1 MSADLISLPAP
12 PQDVAAERAVLGAML
27 QSSLAVAEVSSVVRA
42 GDFYRPQHALVFEA
56 VMDLYGRGSAI
67 DPITVSDELLRAG
80 LLERAG
86 GAALLG
92 ELYTSPL
99 HVLSAPFHARI
110 VADRAVLRRVIAAGT
125 RITQLGYEAA
135 APERLGP
142 DDATECLNQAR
153 QALDGVAEGE
163 VSTSAGAR
171 QVMLAALEAAEH
183 AASSDGLGGLSTGL
197 PDLDRVI
204 GGLRPGEVTVVA
216 GRPGQG
222 KSMLA
227 LDFVRAC
234 AFAQNGRAAF
244 FSLEMTQ
251 AEIGAR
257 LVAASTSTPLTALRA
272 GQLSGE
278 QWARIG
284 EYVDS
289 VDDASIVVDD
299 SPSVTI
305 ADVRARARQYGQSRP
320 LDLIVVD
327 YLQLMSSGS
336 RVESRQ
342 VEVAEFSRG
351 LKLLAKELRVPVVV
365 LSQFN
370 RAPDGRLDG
379 KPRLSDMRE
388 SGAIEQDCDIA
399 LLLHRPGEDSDRA
412 GEVDL
417 IVAKNR
423 NGPTD
428 TVTAIWQGKFS
439 RLVPAAGEI
448 GGDL

>member
-1 MSADLISLPAP
+1 MTAPTPELPAP

-27 QSSLAVAEVSSVVRA
+27 QSPLAISEVVSILR
-42 GDFYRPQHALVFEA
+42 GRDFYVPAHALVFDA
-56 VMDLYGRGSAI
+56 VLELFGRGAAV

-80 LLERAG
+80 DLQRAG
-86 GAALLG
+86 GGAYLA
-92 ELYTSPL
+92 ELFTSST
-99 HVLSAPFHARI
+99 HALSAPYHARI
-110 VADRAVLRRVIAAGT
+110 VADRAVLRRVISAGT

-135 APERLGP
+135 APEQLGP
-142 DDATECLNQAR
+142 DDATECLNRAR
-153 QALDGVAEGE
+153 EALDGVAEGE

-183 AASSDGLGGLSTGL
+183 AASMDGLGGLSTGL
-197 PDLDRVI
+197 PDLDRLI
-204 GGLRPGEVTVVA
+204 GGLRPGEVTVIA

-234 AFAQNGRAAF
+234 AFAQSGRAAF

-257 LVAASTSTPLTALRA
+257 LVAASTTIPLTALRS

-278 QWARIG
+278 QWARIS
-284 EYVDS
+284 EYVET
-289 VDDASIVVDD
+289 VDDASIVIDD

-305 ADVRARARQYGQSRP
+305 ADVRARARRYGQHRP

-327 YLQLMSSGS
+327 YLQLMSSGARS
-336 RVESRQ
+336 ESRQ

-399 LLLHRPGEDSDRA
+399 LLLHRPSEDSDRA

-428 TVTAIWQGKFS
+428 TVTAIWQGKYS

-448 GGDL
+448 GGGL